1 MSELISS
8 GFDDFDRLALLYRRT
23 RELLDEVSA
32 TGGVPSDASTMLATE
47 TLPHVEDMEA
57 GFKIWLRAAGAKLDE
72 LRLLV
77 ARSGMVP
84 PRSLDP
90 AEERAALIEAI
101 QRLSGAGGD
110 RELVPPSRRRLAAL
124 ELARLT
130 FAMLP
135 STPSSEV
142 HYPTG
147 LRTYADISAP
157 RTPGE
162 LADRIEELERSLWH
176 IAAGRPPRLSDGS
189 YRRTYGFFDAAARLS
204 GGGFLLS

>member
-1 MSELISS
+1 MSELVSS
-8 GFDDFDRLALLYRRT
+8 GFGEFDRLALLYRRT
-23 RELLDEVSA
+23 RELLDEV
-32 TGGVPSDASTMLATE
+32 ASTGDVPADTTEVLARQ

-57 GFKIWLRAAGAKLDE
+57 GFQIWLRATEARLDE
-72 LRLLV
+72 LRVLV

-84 PRSLDP
+84 SSSLDP

-101 QRLSGAGGD
+101 QRLSGAGGE
-110 RELVPPSRRRLAAL
+110 RELVPPARRRMAAL

-130 FAMLP
+130 FALLP
-135 STPSSEV
+135 KTPATEV

-157 RTPGE
+157 RTPAE

-176 IAAGRPPRLSDGS
+176 IAAGRPPRLSDGA

>member
-1 MSELISS
+1 MSDLVSS
-8 GFDDFDRLALLYRRT
+8 GFGEFDRLALLYRRT
-23 RELLDEVSA
+23 RELLDEAVS
-32 TGGVPSDASTMLATE
+32 TGDVPSDATEVLATE

-57 GFKIWLRAAGAKLDE
+57 GFQISLRAAGARLDE
-72 LRLLV
+72 LRMLV

-84 PRSLDP
+84 PASLDP

-101 QRLSGAGGD
+101 QRLSGVGG
-110 RELVPPSRRRLAAL
+110 RPELVPVARRRMAAL

-135 STPSSEV
+135 KTPSSDV

-147 LRTYADISAP
+147 LRTYADIAAP
-157 RTPGE
+157 RTPAE